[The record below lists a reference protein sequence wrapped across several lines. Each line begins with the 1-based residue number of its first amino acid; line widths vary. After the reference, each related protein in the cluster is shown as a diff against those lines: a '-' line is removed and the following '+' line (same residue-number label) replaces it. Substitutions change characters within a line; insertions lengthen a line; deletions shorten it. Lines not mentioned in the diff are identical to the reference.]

1 MKIYVLNE
9 PFEVT
14 KLEEYGQKVQIA
26 LTRDVVKEHDLL
38 FLNNYPSLSN
48 IEYQAVK
55 VDYDEGLYY
64 ADLVKVVDETLEKV

>member
-14 KLEEYGQKVQIA
+14 RLEDLGQKVQIA
-26 LTRDVVKEHDLL
+26 MTKNVVKENDLL
-38 FLNNYPSLSN
+38 FLNSLPSLSN

-55 VDYDEGLYY
+55 VDYNEGLYY
-64 ADLVKVVDETLEKV
+64 ADLVKVVAEDE

>member
-26 LTRDVVKEHDLL
+26 LTKDVVKEHDLL

-64 ADLVKVVDETLEKV
+64 ANLVKVVDDTPEKV

>member
-26 LTRDVVKEHDLL
+26 LTKDVVKEHDLL

-64 ADLVKVVDETLEKV
+64 ADLVKVVDDTLEEV